1 MVTPAR
7 PAMKRWFP
15 FSEWSAEHSPLRPRL
30 VCLPWAGGGASAFR
44 PWIAELRDIADVF
57 AAEMPGHG
65 LRFGEP
71 CVDDAATLAA
81 AIAGAILALPH
92 AERPVLIY
100 GHSMG
105 ALLGFETARIL
116 VGRSHPVLGLVL
128 SGRHAPHWHGPERQR
143 SRMTD
148 AELAEDLRDMGG
160 TAPQVLDSPDLL
172 SVVLPILRSDYRLTE
187 AYRPSL
193 NSLLPKF
200 PRPVDVIGGEQDE
213 ENPPKSLQAWQE
225 VLARPPQVSL
235 WQGGHFFIETHR
247 RALLAHLGR
256 RIAEWSQLMVAGR

>member
-1 MVTPAR
+1 
-7 PAMKRWFP
+7 MKRWFP
-15 FSEWSAEHSPLRPRL
+15 FSEWSAERSPLRPRL
-30 VCLPWAGGGASAFR
+30 VCLPWAGGGASGFR
-44 PWIAELRDIADVF
+44 PWIAELRGIADVF

-65 LRFGEP
+65 LRFGES
-71 CVDDAATLAA
+71 CIDDAATLTT

-128 SGRHAPHWHGPERQR
+128 SGYHAPHWRGPERQR

-148 AELAEDLRDMGG
+148 AELVEDLRGMGG
-160 TAPQVLDSPDLL
+160 TAPQVLDAPDLL
-172 SVVLPILRSDYRLTE
+172 SVLLPILRSDYRLTE
-187 AYRPSL
+187 TYRPSL
-193 NSLLPKF
+193 DSLLPKF

-213 ENPPKSLQAWQE
+213 ENPPESLQAWQE
-225 VLARPPQVSL
+225 VLDRPLQVSL
-235 WQGGHFFIETHR
+235 WQGGHFFIEMHR

-256 RIAEWSQLMVAGR
+256 RLAEWPQLMVAGR